1 LFVGPLFFSD
11 SQKEKG
17 TNGVF
22 IAAPYKALFLS
33 FYEGFAPVAFLQ
45 G

>member
-1 LFVGPLFFSD
+1 MKAQIESKKHMFFRPLFFSD

-22 IAAPYKALFLS
+22 IAAP
-33 FYEGFAPVAFLQ
+33 
-45 G
+45 